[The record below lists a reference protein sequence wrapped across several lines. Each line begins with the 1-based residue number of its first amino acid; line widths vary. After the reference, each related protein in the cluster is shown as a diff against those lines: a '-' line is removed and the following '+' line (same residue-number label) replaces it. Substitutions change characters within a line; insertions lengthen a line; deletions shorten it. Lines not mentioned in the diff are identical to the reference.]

1 MKIDEQTAIIDND
14 FTNHLAEAHLGDD
27 QLVELLRTIFSDL
40 DLSTAMHPLV
50 YQYELRQ
57 DLPRIR
63 LLFDRGIVAK
73 AEFSDI
79 HQNDDGKKAYY
90 AYLVE
95 NLYRAISG
103 DALPASL
110 SGDAL
115 GARWLSRG
123 SWGEVHSVAT
133 CLTCGCGIFLS
144 DDNDSKRLQRFI
156 AEKAIGTINVYNR
169 KELID
174 KHLAQGGAKLPRKV
188 RQSLTHQR

>member
-1 MKIDEQTAIIDND
+1 M
-14 FTNHLAEAHLGDD
+14 
-27 QLVELLRTIFSDL
+27 
-40 DLSTAMHPLV
+40 
-50 YQYELRQ
+50 
-57 DLPRIR
+57 
-63 LLFDRGIVAK
+63 LFDRGIVAK

-79 HQNDDGKKAYY
+79 HQNDDSKKAYY

-110 SGDAL
+110 SSESL
-115 GARWLSRG
+115 FARWLSR
-123 SWGEVHSVAT
+123 SSLGEVHSVAT
-133 CLTCGCGIFLS
+133 CLTCGCGIFFS
-144 DDNDSKRLQRFI
+144 DDSDSKRLQHFI
-156 AEKAIGTINVYNR
+156 TEKAIGTINVYNR